1 MELLKFE
8 LYKIFKQKTVYITF
22 FLAILF
28 STGFTF
34 QLTEQWEKDLYK
46 EWEGPITA
54 EKVKLAEEKNAVLMK
69 KLEDAPDDEPFF
81 FSERENAEMAVY
93 EGVVWAAGVERNT
106 VAYIKELDR
115 ADATAADKLNVAML
129 NKLDTSY
136 FAYNVGPGKVI
147 DFASVFSIFI
157 TGAMLLIGLSAIYT
171 QEYSSGVENY
181 LLSARKGRKQLL
193 WAKVGAASVYTV
205 VIVLAWEV
213 FNLAWNTVQF
223 GSEGWGTPFQHY
235 FKYYFSPYDFTM
247 LEYHLVQM
255 AFHLL
260 GAVSF
265 AVLIVLVSSFSKNAL
280 ISFFVCSALFG
291 MPFLVVEMLMLPQW
305 VENLFTFTHIFTMN
319 VEPLF
324 DFFKTVNVFGTPVLY
339 PFVAVVMMVI
349 VSGVAV
355 LVNLRYMKRKEL
367 SV

>member
-22 FLAILF
+22 LLAILF

-54 EKVKLAEEKNAVLMK
+54 EKVKLAEEKNGVLMK

-81 FSERENAEMAVY
+81 FTEREHVEMGVY
-93 EGVVWAAGVERNT
+93 EGVAWAAGVDRN
-106 VAYIKELDR
+106 ASEKIKELEKENGS
-115 ADATAADKLNVAML
+115 AAAELEASML
-129 NKLDTSY
+129 KQLDTSY
-136 FAYNVGPGKVI
+136 FTYNEGPGKVI

-181 LLSARKGRKQLL
+181 LLSARKGRKELL
-193 WAKVGAASVYTV
+193 WAKLGAATVYTFLVV
-205 VIVLAWEV
+205 VIWEV

-223 GSEGWGTPFQHY
+223 GSEGWGAPIQHY

-260 GAVSF
+260 GSLSF
-265 AVLIVLVSSFSKNAL
+265 AVVIVLVSSLSKNAL

-291 MPFLVVEMLMLPQW
+291 MPFLVVEMLMLPEW
-305 VENLFTFTHIFTMN
+305 LENLFTFTHIFTMN
-319 VEPLF
+319 VERLF
-324 DFFKTVNVFGTPVLY
+324 DFFKTVNLLGTPILF
-339 PFVAVVMMVI
+339 PFVGVVVMVG
-349 VSGVAV
+349 VSVVAV
-355 LVNLRYMKRKEL
+355 GIGLRYMKGKEL
-367 SV
+367 SI

>member
-22 FLAILF
+22 LLLIVF

-69 KLEDAPDDEPFF
+69 KSEEAPDDEPFF
-81 FSERENAEMAVY
+81 FSDRENAEMAVY
-93 EGVVWAAGVERNT
+93 ESVSWAAGVERNT
-106 VAYIKELDR
+106 AEYIKELDR
-115 ADATAADKLNVAML
+115 ADASAADELEVSML
-129 NKLDTSY
+129 KKLDTSY
-136 FAYNVGPGKVI
+136 FEYNVGPGKVI
-147 DFASVFSIFI
+147 DFASVFSIFF
-157 TGAMLLIGLSAIYT
+157 TGAMLLIGLSAIYS

-181 LLSARKGRKQLL
+181 MLSARKGRKQLL

-205 VIVLAWEV
+205 VVVIAWEL

-247 LEYHLVQM
+247 LEYHVVQM

-260 GAVSF
+260 AAVSF
-265 AVLIVLVSSFSKNAL
+265 AVIIVLVSSFSKNAL

-291 MPFLVVEMLMLPQW
+291 VPYLVVEMLMLPQW
-305 VENLFTFTHIFTMN
+305 IEDLFIFTHIFSMN
-319 VEPLF
+319 VERLF
-324 DFFKTVNVFGTPVLY
+324 DFFKTVNVFGTPILF
-339 PFVAVVMMVI
+339 PFVAVVVMVG
-349 VSGVAV
+349 VMVVAV
-355 LVNLRYMKRKEL
+355 GVGLRFMKRKEL

>member
-1 MELLKFE
+1 MELFKFE

-54 EKVKLAEEKNAVLMK
+54 EEVKLAEEKNAVLMK

-81 FSERENAEMAVY
+81 FSDRENAEMSVY
-93 EGVVWAAGVERNT
+93 EGVAWAWGVERN
-106 VAYIKELDR
+106 
-115 ADATAADKLNVAML
+115 ATAKINELEQETGSAAELEKSML
-129 NKLDTSY
+129 GQLDTSY
-136 FAYNVGPGKVI
+136 FYYNVGPGKVI

-181 LLSARKGRKQLL
+181 LLSAKKGRKQLF

-205 VIVLAWEV
+205 VIVLAWEL

-223 GSEGWGTPFQHY
+223 GTEGWGSPIQHY

-247 LEYHLVQM
+247 LEYHIVQM

-260 GAVSF
+260 GALSF
-265 AVLIVLVSSFSKNAL
+265 AVVIVLVSSLSKNVL
-280 ISFFVCSALFG
+280 ISFVICSALFS
-291 MPFLVVEMLMLPQW
+291 MPFLVVEMMQLPEW
-305 VENLFTFTHIFTMN
+305 LENLFTFTPIFTMN
-319 VEPLF
+319 VERLF
-324 DFFKTVNVFGTPVLY
+324 DFFKAVNLFGTPILF
-339 PFVAVVMMVI
+339 PFVAVVVMVGLM
-349 VSGVAV
+349 VVAV
-355 LVNLRYMKRKEL
+355 GVGLRYMKGKEL